1 MIGLKSPA
9 SHTSRG
15 TTSGS
20 HRSAVERVVAL
31 LRKKLAEDLS
41 LEEMAQQA
49 FLSPFHF
56 HRVFRQLTGIP
67 PGQFH
72 SALRLQAAKKLL
84 LETGMSVFDVC
95 FEVGYKSPST
105 FVRRFTDLV
114 GVSPYKWRSQAGPAA
129 AFLSALSRI
138 AAPLPGRPLA
148 GGGISARIGAPAELS
163 GVLFAGIFPR
173 AIPQGRPVGCAILSR
188 PGRCELPSMPDGDY
202 FLFAAALPATPAPS
216 AGLLCGDEMPR
227 SGVGGERI
235 RVRDGRSAT
244 VDLALRSPGPID
256 PPILLAFP
264 VLAAERLTK
273 AGLDQD

>member
-1 MIGLKSPA
+1 MIDLKSPVSHA
-9 SHTSRG
+9 SRI
-15 TTSGS
+15 TTCDS

-31 LRKKLAEDLS
+31 LRKEPAENLS

-56 HRVFRQLTGIP
+56 NRVFRQLTGIP

-114 GVSPYKWRSQAGPAA
+114 GVSPYQWRSQAGPAA
-129 AFLSALSRI
+129 ALLSEL
-138 AAPLPGRPLA
+138 
-148 GGGISARIGAPAELS
+148 GGL
-163 GVLFAGIFPR
+163 VFAGLFPR
-173 AIPQGRPVGCAILSR
+173 AIPQGSPIACAVLSQ
-188 PGRCELPSMPDGDY
+188 PGRCELPSVPDGDY
-202 FLFAAALPATPAPS
+202 FLFAAALPTTPAPA
-216 AGLLCGDEMPR
+216 AGLLCGDELLR
-227 SGVGGERI
+227 SGVRGERI
-235 RVRDGRSAT
+235 RVREGRSAR
-244 VDLALRSPGPID
+244 VELALRSPEPID

-264 VLAAERLTK
+264 VLATSGALSPADLGRSDV
-273 AGLDQD
+273 ADRD

>member
-1 MIGLKSPA
+1 MIDLKSPA
-9 SHTSRG
+9 SHASRG

-31 LRKKLAEDLS
+31 LRKDLAEDLS
-41 LEEMAQQA
+41 LEEMAQQV

-56 HRVFRQLTGIP
+56 NRVFRQLTGIP

-114 GVSPYKWRSQAGPAA
+114 GVSPHQWRSQAGPAA
-129 AFLSALSRI
+129 AFLSGLNQIAL
-138 AAPLPGRPLA
+138 PLPGRTLA
-148 GGGISARIGAPAELS
+148 GGISVRIGTPMELS
-163 GVLFAGIFPR
+163 GLIFAGLFPR
-173 AIPQGRPVGCAILSR
+173 AIPQGRPIGCAILSR
-188 PGRCELPSMPDGDY
+188 PGRYELPSVPDGDY

-216 AGLLCGDEMPR
+216 AGLLCGEEMLR
-227 SGVGGERI
+227 SGVRGERI
-235 RVRDGRSAT
+235 RVRQGRSAT
-244 VDLALRSPGPID
+244 GDLALRSPDPID

-264 VLAAERLTK
+264 VLAAERLT
-273 AGLDQD
+273 AGAAQD